1 MIINEKRRPRQGRMQ
16 GFGDLN
22 PTAIV
27 STAISSLYDT
37 MEVRTA
43 LTPPAVINL
52 KTALDPNSPPS
63 PVAQFLQ
70 PTIVLTGPSGQQVIA
85 PYGQA
90 PDGTAGTIGVVAFLM
105 GIGFAVGYFV
115 RSRR

>member
-1 MIINEKRRPRQGRMQ
+1 MS
-16 GFGDLN
+16 GFGDIT
-22 PTAIV
+22 PGAVV
-27 STAISSLYDT
+27 SAAISALYDT
-37 MEVRTA
+37 MEVRTSI
-43 LTPPAVINL
+43 TPPAVIDL
-52 KTALDPNSPPS
+52 KAALDPHSPPS

-70 PTIVLTGPSGQQVIA
+70 PTIILSRVGGGQQIIA

-90 PDGTAGTIGVVAFLM
+90 PDGTAGTIGAVAFLM